1 MLLNAAKCQSYSF
14 YCFWVI
20 KEKPTGRG
28 GVKGL
33 KLPPNQ
39 IRDKIIPVRTSN
51 KKCKPAESFESLS
64 ETCKFYVC

>member
-1 MLLNAAKCQSYSF
+1 MLQNSRVTAFTVSELLRKNQQ
-14 YCFWVI
+14 
-20 KEKPTGRG
+20 EGGG

-51 KKCKPAESFESLS
+51 KKCKPAESFENLS